1 MPYREP
7 LTSFESGLAPA
18 PVAQIP
24 LMEEG
29 VPALI
34 AFSEAYGCGW
44 DAADLE
50 IISGV
55 FQRLGRNP
63 TDVELFQI
71 AQANSEHSR
80 HWVFKGELWVDGE
93 RVPERHL
100 MEMVKQPLE
109 CSGPNSVIAFCDDS
123 SAIRGQ
129 EVDLLVAS
137 DPLGPSPL
145 AHTSALLHPTLTAE
159 THNFPSGVAPYPGA
173 ATGGGGRIRDNQ
185 AVGRGGQVCASG
197 AAYCV
202 GNLHIPGYSLP
213 WEEDG
218 YRHPSDLASPLDIL
232 IQASNGASDY
242 GNCFGEP
249 LIYGFTRS
257 FGLRLPDGYRSWYKP
272 IMYSAG
278 AGQIR
283 DEHIVK
289 QKPAKDMLVVQVGGP
304 AYRIGM
310 GGGAASSMEQGTNL
324 QDLDFN
330 AVQRGDPEMGQRVN
344 RLMRACQELGEA
356 NPILNA
362 HDLGAGGDCNALPEI
377 VEPAGAVI
385 DLRAIPV
392 GDQTLSVLEIWGN
405 ESQER
410 NAVLIAP
417 ASLPIF
423 ETLSA
428 RENVPVAV
436 VGRVTGDGVLVL
448 YDSANQ
454 SKPVELPLDDILG
467 QLPPKRFDFE
477 HAARELAPLVLPP
490 ESDFRRV
497 LDLVLRLP
505 SIGSKRFL
513 TNKVDLD
520 VTGLIIQRQLVGP
533 RHLPLSDYALIAQT
547 YADPSGTAV
556 SLGEQPLKGLISP
569 GAGARMAVAEAL
581 LNLAGVKISGIDRH
595 QVLGQ
600 LDARG
605 QAAWRGRLA
614 LRRGLR
620 SAGDPHGAGHG
631 YRRRQGQPLHGQ
643 LRLRPGWRSGA
654 GQGTGAV
661 GDGALRIRRGCGRPR
676 DLRPAQE
683 RQQAPSALRG
693 RQASSRGERARAGTV
708 ATGRR
713 SPRYRRSGAPAGPL
727 RGGPR
732 DGGHAGDRLL
742 PRRQRRRPDRHA
754 ARDGVRREQG
764 LDVRLAGENLYGA
777 LFSEEAGVVVEVADE
792 ERASEIIARHGVG
805 ATALGLVQDR
815 VVRAGVQRRRGPR
828 RAGHGAARHLGGDE
842 LPARAVAAGP
852 RVRRRG
858 VAVAPV
864 GPGHRAVPPDLRP

>member
-1 MPYREP
+1 MFR
-7 LTSFESGLAPA
+7 
-18 PVAQIP
+18 
-24 LMEEG
+24 
-29 VPALI
+29 
-34 AFSEAYGCGW
+34 
-44 DAADLE
+44 
-50 IISGV
+50 
-55 FQRLGRNP
+55 RLGRNP

-80 HWVFKGELWVDGE
+80 HWVFKGELWVDGQ
-93 RVPERHL
+93 RVPEKHL
-100 MEMVKQPLE
+100 MDMVKQPLE
-109 CSGPNSVIAFCDDS
+109 GSGPNSVIAFCDDS
-123 SAIRGQ
+123 SAIRGTGSGPARG
-129 EVDLLVAS
+129 LRPAGPVAS
-137 DPLGPSPL
+137 GHRRASCCIPRSPPRPT
-145 AHTSALLHPTLTAE
+145 TSPRAWLPI
-159 THNFPSGVAPYPGA
+159 PGA

-185 AVGRGGQVCASG
+185 AVGRGGPVCASG

-202 GNLHIPGYSLP
+202 GNLHIPGYALP

-289 QKPAKDMLVVQVGGP
+289 LKPAKDMLVVQVGGP

-356 NPILNA
+356 NPILSA

-377 VEPAGAVI
+377 VEPAGAII

-410 NAVLIAP
+410 NALLIAP

-423 ETLSA
+423 ETICRA
-428 RENVPVAV
+428 RERPA
-436 VGRVTGDGVLVL
+436 GRRRPGDGRRGAGALRL
-448 YDSANQ
+448 RRREQA
-454 SKPVELPLDDILG
+454 G
-467 QLPPKRFDFE
+467 G
-477 HAARELAPLVLPP
+477 AAPRRHPRATAAQAVRLRARRPGSWRPWP
-490 ESDFRRV
+490 FRRTRDFRRV

-520 VTGLIIQRQLVGP
+520 VTGLVIQRQLVGP

-547 YADPSGTAV
+547 YADPSGTAA
-556 SLGEQPLKGLISP
+556 QPGRAAAQGPHQPRGRRPHGGGGGAPQP
-569 GAGARMAVAEAL
+569 GRGQDRRHH
-581 LNLAGVKISGIDRH
+581 RH

-605 QAAWRGRLA
+605 QAARRGRLA

-620 SAGDPHGAGHG
+620 PAGDPHGARHG

-643 LRLRPGWRSGA
+643 PRLRARRLSGA
-654 GQGTGAV
+654 GEGPGAA
-661 GDGALRIRRGCGRPR
+661 GDGSLRVRGGCGRC
-676 DLRPAQE
+676 
-683 RQQAPSALRG
+683 G
-693 RQASSRGERARAGTV
+693 
-708 ATGRR
+708 
-713 SPRYRRSGAPAGPL
+713 
-727 RGGPR
+727 
-732 DGGHAGDRLL
+732 
-742 PRRQRRRPDRHA
+742 
-754 ARDGVRREQG
+754 
-764 LDVRLAGENLYGA
+764 
-777 LFSEEAGVVVEVADE
+777 
-792 ERASEIIARHGVG
+792 
-805 ATALGLVQDR
+805 
-815 VVRAGVQRRRGPR
+815 
-828 RAGHGAARHLGGDE
+828 
-842 LPARAVAAGP
+842 
-852 RVRRRG
+852 
-858 VAVAPV
+858 
-864 GPGHRAVPPDLRP
+864 